1 MDETIVTVHR
11 IERKPGWLKE
21 SAYIDTSHELTIAIR
36 KSRLIAICAVGP
48 VRDALQK
55 WLDKPPLPHLR
66 RIPAAVLED
75 ALLRGESK
83 SLWLRGTHPRRNT
96 KADSKAIVG
105 PDLRAALTPFDDT
118 TFAMS
123 SARSTLSDTPM
134 RTAFKGTVGTTPQ
147 SSLIWNRQT
156 ESTDEFFQCIR
167 EPLVVI
173 EDALDNPSGENTS
186 FPLLAQQVYDLSGVS
201 GAYEI
206 SCANPTEMPA
216 GLSESDEKWEAA
228 ELLQSAV
235 LNVTGH
241 ANSPDIDISIGLNG
255 SISGNVRARVRVE
268 SGRVHMR
275 FGFVGTPT
283 DPVTATK
290 VMNALEYNDLL
301 TVYYASG
308 HAINGNSIFR
318 PRIMPTPF
326 PNWSFQSFAG
336 FDIEREKPSDANSQ
350 GIHDA
355 IGRSGDTS
363 LFSWVVQHFSE
374 GWLTC
379 DDGPGE
385 IADFV
390 HVAHDGTLS
399 LIHVKGAHSK
409 SLTRGVA
416 TTAFEVVS
424 SQAAK
429 NITFLEPETL
439 MERLQISPILRP
451 ASWFDGNRIEGRAD
465 IIEAIGLRDARNQRR
480 IVVVQPHLSK
490 LSYDRLYAQI
500 QAGATPSAEL
510 LRLHRVENLL
520 NSHRLSVTGA
530 SADLTVIGSMV

>member
-1 MDETIVTVHR
+1 
-11 IERKPGWLKE
+11 
-21 SAYIDTSHELTIAIR
+21 
-36 KSRLIAICAVGP
+36 
-48 VRDALQK
+48 
-55 WLDKPPLPHLR
+55 
-66 RIPAAVLED
+66 
-75 ALLRGESK
+75 
-83 SLWLRGTHPRRNT
+83 
-96 KADSKAIVG
+96 
-105 PDLRAALTPFDDT
+105 
-118 TFAMS
+118 
-123 SARSTLSDTPM
+123 
-134 RTAFKGTVGTTPQ
+134 
-147 SSLIWNRQT
+147 
-156 ESTDEFFQCIR
+156 
-167 EPLVVI
+167 
-173 EDALDNPSGENTS
+173 
-186 FPLLAQQVYDLSGVS
+186 
-201 GAYEI
+201 
-206 SCANPTEMPA
+206 MPA

-241 ANSPDIDISIGLNG
+241 VNSPDIDISIGLNG

-416 TTAFEVVS
+416 TTAFE
-424 SQAAK
+424 
-429 NITFLEPETL
+429 
-439 MERLQISPILRP
+439 
-451 ASWFDGNRIEGRAD
+451 
-465 IIEAIGLRDARNQRR
+465 
-480 IVVVQPHLSK
+480 
-490 LSYDRLYAQI
+490 
-500 QAGATPSAEL
+500 
-510 LRLHRVENLL
+510 
-520 NSHRLSVTGA
+520 
-530 SADLTVIGSMV
+530 